1 MKRLRRLA
9 WATLLALLC
18 LSSSAAAHKASD
30 SYLFI
35 ESQSGG
41 ASGRWD
47 IALRD
52 LNDAIGLDQNA
63 DGQVTWG
70 ELSAAEPRI
79 LAYARASLH
88 ATSPAGDCSLGFG
101 RMAAVVHSDGTYA
114 ALQLAFACPGASSTL
129 RLHYDL
135 LFAIDAQHRG
145 VIRTSAAAPPIVLTK
160 SRRETELT
168 LHSGS
173 GLAAFWAMVRV
184 GTEHILH
191 GYDHLL
197 FLTALLLPSALRR
210 ESGRWVAVAAFPA
223 AARDVLRVVTAF
235 TLAHSLTLGL
245 SAAHLVSLPSRFVE
259 SAIALS
265 VVLAALNNLFPLVRS
280 ERWLAAFCLGLLHGF
295 GFAATLSDID
305 LSPLSFARTL
315 FGFNLGVEI
324 GQLGVVL
331 LLLPLIY
338 GLRRSLRY
346 RRIGLPVC
354 SAVVV
359 LVSCVWF
366 VERAFN
372 LRIIS

>member
-1 MKRLRRLA
+1 MKSLGLLV
-9 WATLLALLC
+9 WATLLGLLC
-18 LSSSAAAHKASD
+18 FSSSAAAHKASD

-35 ESQSGG
+35 EQKTGG

-52 LNDAIGLDQNA
+52 LNDAIGLDRDS

-70 ELSAAEPRI
+70 EVQSAEPRI
-79 LAYARASLH
+79 EAYARASLL
-88 ATSPAGDCSLGFG
+88 ATSPTGRCDLSFG
-101 RMAAVVHSDGTYA
+101 RMAVVAHSDGTYA
-114 ALQLAFACPGASSTL
+114 ALDVTFACPGDARAL

-145 VIRTSAAAPPIVLTK
+145 VIRTSAAAPPIVVTK
-160 SRRETELT
+160 SRREAELT
-168 LHSGS
+168 LQPAG
-173 GLAAFWAMVRV
+173 GFAAFWAMLRI

-223 AARDVLRVVTAF
+223 ALRDVLRVVTAF
-235 TLAHSLTLGL
+235 TVAHSLTLGL

-259 SAIALS
+259 SAIAFS

-295 GFAATLSDID
+295 GFAATLTDID
-305 LSPLSFARTL
+305 LSPASFARTL

-338 GLRRSLRY
+338 GFRRSLRY
-346 RRIGLPVC
+346 QRIGLPLG
-354 SAVVV
+354 SAAVF
-359 LVSCVWF
+359 LVACVWL